1 MTSLSRWRYVR
12 RSMANPKA
20 RRQLAYRLAYE
31 TKTDW
36 RTAAKWIVGE
46 EVHPTLADAFE
57 RAANEKGLMAEV
69 DRLRA
74 AAA

>member
-1 MTSLSRWRYVR
+1 
-12 RSMANPKA
+12 MADSKA
-20 RRQLAYRLAYE
+20 RRQLAYRLAFE

-36 RTAAKWIVGE
+36 RTAAKWIDGE
-46 EVHPTLADAFE
+46 GIHPTLADAFE
-57 RAANEKGLMAEV
+57 RVAEANGLMAEV